1 MMLGHLR
8 KFCIFCII
16 LGVFFNLAFVEDDVV
31 CDDVICGSFVFKVKY
46 CSDRMYV
53 VCTNFRA
60 HTAIPMNTGRLD
72 GMSCL
77 QLVALVHK
85 KIKAVRS

>member
-1 MMLGHLR
+1 MNDAWSSSQ
-8 KFCIFCII
+8 I
-16 LGVFFNLAFVEDDVV
+16 LHFLYHSWGIFNLAFVEDDVV

-72 GMSCL
+72 GMNSL
-77 QLVALVHK
+77 LL
-85 KIKAVRS
+85 